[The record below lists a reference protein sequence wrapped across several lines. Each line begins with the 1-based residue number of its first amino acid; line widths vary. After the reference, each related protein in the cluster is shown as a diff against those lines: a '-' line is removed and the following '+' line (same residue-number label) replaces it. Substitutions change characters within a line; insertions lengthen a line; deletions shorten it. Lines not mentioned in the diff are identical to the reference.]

1 MQSVNANSVARS
13 IVGLELIID
22 HLKAG
27 HIIKKLPARG
37 RKAKQFKPLVF
48 QQTKFAR

>member
-1 MQSVNANSVARS
+1 MQSVNAKSVARS

-27 HIIKKLPARG
+27 NVIKKLPARG
-37 RKAKQFKPLVF
+37 RKAKQFKPLVLE
-48 QQTKFAR
+48 KFGRV

>member
-27 HIIKKLPARG
+27 HVIKKLPARG
-37 RKAKQFKPLVF
+37 RKAKEFKPLIVNP
-48 QQTKFAR
+48 KVK